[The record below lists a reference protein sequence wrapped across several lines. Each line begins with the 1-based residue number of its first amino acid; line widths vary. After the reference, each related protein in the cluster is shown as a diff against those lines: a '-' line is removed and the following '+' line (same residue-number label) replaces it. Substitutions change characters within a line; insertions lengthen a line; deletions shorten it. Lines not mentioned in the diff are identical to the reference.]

1 MTDGTRATEQIDSF
15 PYRHR
20 VSEVMSAPI
29 STAKPRDTLVSA
41 CRIMAEKGI
50 SSLVIVDDQGK
61 PLGIVTERDVLRAV
75 ARSGGIGMQ
84 LPLGSVMSSPVASI
98 NANSYIY
105 VALGRMNHHNIRHLL
120 AIDNAGMPVGMVTA
134 RVLLKLRS
142 TSALAIGDEIDS
154 APDGARMG
162 EVAKKIPALAAALLS
177 SGVDCASISGVV
189 GAMLRDITGRAAF
202 LAEQSML
209 TDGWGGAPVP
219 WSLLILGSGGRGET
233 LLAPNQNTALVHA
246 GGPEN
251 DTWLAELGRRITD
264 VLEAAGIPAHAAG
277 VMAKNAKWRHGLD
290 EWKTEIDRWA
300 TGASEADL
308 EQAEIFFDFQS
319 AYGDSSLADELR
331 DHLAAKAKES
341 TKMQLQLSEVIG
353 ESKDALGLFGQIVTE
368 DDHLDLKN
376 VGLMPLV
383 AAARTLAAKYG
394 VSAAS
399 TRDRLALLVESEH
412 LPPSDAQAMT
422 EAQEWFLRLILEQQL
437 RDIDAHKTP
446 SGLIWPEEFDK
457 DRRARLKAMLRYVNT
472 LSGMVK
478 SAISG

>member
-1 MTDGTRATEQIDSF
+1 MIDSDRALEQIDSF

-29 STAKPRDTLVSA
+29 VTAKPRDTLVSA
-41 CRIMAEKGI
+41 CRIMADKGI
-50 SSLVIVDDQGK
+50 SSLIIVDDQGK

-98 NANSYIY
+98 KANSYIY
-105 VALGRMNHHNIRHLL
+105 VALGRMNRHNIRHLL
-120 AIDNAGMPVGMVTA
+120 AVDEAGMPVGMLTA

-162 EVAKKIPALAAALLS
+162 EVSRKIPGLAAALLS

-189 GAMLRDITGRAAF
+189 GAMLRDITGHAAF
-202 LAEQSML
+202 LAEQSMRA
-209 TDGWGGAPVP
+209 DGWGNAPVS
-219 WSLLILGSGGRGET
+219 WCLLILGSGGRGET

-246 GGPEN
+246 GGPES
-251 DTWLAELGRRITD
+251 DTWFAELGRRVSEI
-264 VLEAAGIPAHAAG
+264 LESAGIPAHAAG
-277 VMAKNAKWRHGLD
+277 VMAKNAKWRRGLL
-290 EWKTEIDRWA
+290 EWKAEIDRWA

-308 EQAEIFFDFQS
+308 EQAEIFFDFQ
-319 AYGDSSLADELR
+319 AAFGDARLADELR
-331 DHLAAKAKES
+331 AHLAEKAKNS
-341 TKMQLQLSEVIG
+341 QQMQRQLAEVVG
-353 ESKDALGLFGQIVTE
+353 EVKEAFGLFGQIVTE

-383 AAARTLAAKYG
+383 ATARTLAAKQG
-394 VSAAS
+394 VIAAS
-399 TRDRLALLVESEH
+399 TRDRLALLVDGGH
-412 LPPSDAQAMT
+412 LPSSDAQALT

-437 RDIDAHKTP
+437 RDIEAHKTP

-457 DRRARLKAMLRYVNT
+457 DRRARLKTTLRFVNS
-472 LSGMVK
+472 LRDMVDK
-478 SAISG
+478 AISA